1 MAKTVEGYINTSVDD
16 LRISLPYEKDLS
28 LLRRLFTR
36 CHDLALTSRA
46 KIVDRRIKELK
57 KEITNG

>member
-28 LLRRLFTR
+28 LLRRLLTR

-46 KIVDRRIKELK
+46 KIVDIGALK
-57 KEITNG
+57 S